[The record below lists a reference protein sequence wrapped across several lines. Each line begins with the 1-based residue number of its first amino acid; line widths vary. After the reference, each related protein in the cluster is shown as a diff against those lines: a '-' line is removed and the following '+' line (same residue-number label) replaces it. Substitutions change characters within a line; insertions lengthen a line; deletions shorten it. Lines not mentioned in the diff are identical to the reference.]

1 MILNFVTE
9 RAGEMFLPVIM
20 VAAAIDSLNPCA
32 FSILFLTIA
41 FLFSLGKDRKFV
53 LIAGGTYIFG
63 IALVY
68 TLIGVG
74 LLQALSIFNVPN
86 VMAKLGA
93 AILIAYSA
101 IGIIN
106 ELYPSFP
113 IKLSMPKS
121 GHATMARFI
130 HKASVPASLFLGVI
144 VGLFEFPC
152 TGGPYLFVL
161 SLIHDQAT
169 FWSGFGYLLV
179 YNFIFVLP
187 LIIILAISTNR
198 IVLDRVEALR
208 KVETKKYRILLMLTL
223 ALMGVLIF
231 FI

>member
-9 RAGEMFLPVIM
+9 RAGDLFLPVIAT
-20 VAAAIDSLNPCA
+20 AAAIDSLNPCA

-53 LIAGGTYIFG
+53 LLAGGSYIFG

-74 LLQALSIFNVPN
+74 LLEALSVFNVPN
-86 VMAKLGA
+86 VMAKVGA
-93 AILIAYSA
+93 MILIAYSA

-106 ELYPSFP
+106 ELLPAFP

-121 GHATMARFI
+121 GHAVMARYI
-130 HKASVPASLFLGVI
+130 HKASMPASLLLGVI

-161 SLIHDQAT
+161 SLLHDQAT
-169 FWSGFGYLLV
+169 YWQGFGYLLV

-187 LIIILAISTNR
+187 LIIILAVSTNR
-198 IVLDRVEALR
+198 AVLERVDALR
-208 KVETKKYRILLMLTL
+208 KVETKKYRILLMLIL
-223 ALMGVLIF
+223 ALMGALIL